1 MDKGADKK
9 IPQMPPNI
17 SAQIVCPS
25 PKVWDFGEKRL
36 QSASI
41 VRESAAVSQACRSK
55 IFPAASL
62 VA

>member
-1 MDKGADKK
+1 MGADKC
-9 IPQMPPNI
+9 QMPENL

-25 PKVWDFGEKRL
+25 PKVWDFDEKRL
-36 QSASI
+36 HLASI